1 MNVEKERRR
10 PNLAQKRNLLR
21 EDLCLFVQQYAR
33 KAQKRTEPNDRKY
46 SRETEF
52 LVRRMN
58 PLLLDQLLRDEDE
71 V

>member
-1 MNVEKERRR
+1 MKAEKERRR
-10 PNLAQKRNLLR
+10 PNLSQKRSLR
-21 EDLCLFVQQYAR
+21 REELCLFVQQYGR

-46 SRETEF
+46 SRETEV

-71 V
+71 